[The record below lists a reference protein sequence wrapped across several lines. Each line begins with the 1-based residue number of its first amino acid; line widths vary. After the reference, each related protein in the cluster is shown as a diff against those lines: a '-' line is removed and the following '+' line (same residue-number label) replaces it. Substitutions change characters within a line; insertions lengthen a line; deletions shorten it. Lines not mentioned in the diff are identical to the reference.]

1 VQYSSR
7 ERSMQQHADQSSRP
21 SDSTFTINRF
31 GIRVPPFW
39 FVKPVVWFAQLK
51 GQFGLS
57 DSMQDTT
64 EFYNVISKLDNK
76 HAAEV
81 EDVRTNNNYKKFILQ

>member
-7 ERSMQQHADQSSRP
+7 EPSMQKHADPSSRL

-31 GIRVPPFW
+31 VIRVPPFW
-39 FVKPVVWFAQLK
+39 FLKPVVWFAQLK

-57 DSMQDTT
+57 DSTQDTAQ
-64 EFYNVISKLDNK
+64 FYYVISQLDNK

-81 EDVRTNNNYKKFILQ
+81 EDVITNNNYNKYILQ